1 MIWETFGI
9 AGSAVM
15 RCQMKADFVNTAAQR
30 LSGKLR
36 VHSARRNLVCF
47 HLVETAVRRDR
58 AHAASLELMSRA
70 AGAYQCQML
79 KRV

>member
-1 MIWETFGI
+1 MGNIRYCRQCGHALSDESRFCEYCGAKVEREAPRT
-9 AGSAVM
+9 
-15 RCQMKADFVNTAAQR
+15 QR
-30 LSGKLR
+30 PQESG
-36 VHSARRNLVCF
+36 VF

>member
-1 MIWETFGI
+1 
-9 AGSAVM
+9 M

-47 HLVETAVRRDR
+47 HLVETAVRKDR
-58 AHAASLELMSRA
+58 AYAASLELMSRV